1 MFQKVFKHLH
11 SIIKL
16 HNCII
21 KLYNNNNN
29 NNNKN
34 NNNNNND
41 NNNNNN
47 NNKKCETLIDRVNNN
62 IMRSSQN
69 SILKVLA
76 VNRFMVFPFEYR

>member
-21 KLYNNNNN
+21 NLYNN
-29 NNNKN
+29 N

-41 NNNNNN
+41 NNNN
-47 NNKKCETLIDRVNNN
+47 KKCETLIDHVNNN

>member
-29 NNNKN
+29 NNN
-34 NNNNNND
+34 NNND
-41 NNNNNN
+41 N
-47 NNKKCETLIDRVNNN
+47 NNKKCETLIDHVNNN

-69 SILKVLA
+69 SILKFLQLIVLW
-76 VNRFMVFPFEYR
+76 FFPLSIVK